1 MHLKAASGS
10 SAEGARLVRDEEAV
24 GSNPTCPTFT
34 FLFFPAFSFFYE
46 YLDSKKI
53 IKRGLIMRYEKIKKR
68 TFEIIE
74 KAEKGDIAS
83 IIFDAFIML
92 LICVNSLSVFI
103 ETFQI
108 SAKFQRVLYKIE
120 FFSIIIFSIEYILRV
135 WTAEFLYEN
144 ISHFKARIKYIS
156 SFMALIDLFAILP
169 FYIPFLIKVDLRVLR
184 MLRLIRLSRIIK
196 VNRYTKALYKVL
208 DVVRKKSSELISAIF
223 MLSLLMLIS
232 SILIYYIESPAQPE
246 VYTNAL
252 SGLWWSIAIF
262 TSVWLGDIYPITT
275 AGKILCGLMA
285 IFGVAIIA
293 VPTGIISSGFVE
305 DSSDDD
311 DERLKLLKEVKK
323 EIKEIKK
330 SIDKSTGY
338 TKLP

>member
-1 MHLKAASGS
+1 M
-10 SAEGARLVRDEEAV
+10 
-24 GSNPTCPTFT
+24 T
-34 FLFFPAFSFFYE
+34 
-46 YLDSKKI
+46 
-53 IKRGLIMRYEKIKKR
+53 YEKIKKR

-108 SAKFQRVLYKIE
+108 SAKFQKILYKIE
-120 FFSIIIFSIEYILRV
+120 FFSIIVFSIEYILRV

-144 ISHFKARIKYIS
+144 ISHFKARIKYIF

-169 FYIPFLIKVDLRVLR
+169 FYIPFIIKVDLRVLR

>member
-1 MHLKAASGS
+1 
-10 SAEGARLVRDEEAV
+10 
-24 GSNPTCPTFT
+24 
-34 FLFFPAFSFFYE
+34 
-46 YLDSKKI
+46 
-53 IKRGLIMRYEKIKKR
+53 MRYEKIKKR

-108 SAKFQRVLYKIE
+108 SAKFQRVLY
-120 FFSIIIFSIEYILRV
+120 IFSIEYILRV

-338 TKLP
+338 TRLP